1 MKLGLLVIFLGII
14 MISSTFS
21 ISSSYAFLP
30 ANLPD
35 VSQAQSHVRVIEGE
49 NLIAYAQALY
59 TSPDN
64 PSNHQVPTSDPHD
77 GVAQLILTRDDGTFG
92 CSGTLAN
99 DRQHIITA
107 AHCVADDNGNFIL
120 NSGSATFEGN
130 SESVTIPLDVANSE
144 SHPDYDGDYIKGNDI
159 AILKLS
165 TIAPVQIP
173 GINHATSGN
182 AVGDI
187 VTKSGYGLSGYFDSG
202 TDSSTYPFGTERTGQ
217 NKYDTFADTM
227 YVALGLTSGVD
238 FIPGAIYQFDS
249 DDGNSSHDAFGFFF
263 GISDLGLGNN
273 EVMSASG
280 DSGGPTILNGE
291 LVGVTSYGITLQY
304 TNKQTS
310 DCTKQRGGPSL
321 DSSCGEFAGDTRVA
335 SYSTWI
341 DTILNSE
348 PNNSPIANAN
358 GPYSGN
364 EDSSITFDGTGS
376 DLDNDPLTYSWDFG
390 DGSTGN
396 GATPSHVYS
405 WGDIFTVTLT
415 ASDGKGGSDTA
426 TAIATITEVN
436 DSPISDANGP
446 YSGIVNQVLTFDG
459 ANSFDPDNQD
469 GTSTNDQTLSYSW
482 DFGDSSTGSGVSPSH
497 TYSSIGE
504 FTVELIVSDGKGG
517 SDTSTTTV
525 TVNDISA
532 EVSVDSIIPNSVT
545 KGQSV
550 SVTISGNGFV
560 SGASVTLSN
569 GSGPTPSVSNV
580 VVIDDNTITATITAK
595 SGGPPR
601 DSLWDVTVTN
611 VDLSSDALVN
621 QFTVTRN

>member
-77 GVAQLILTRDDGTFG
+77 GVAQLILTRTDGTFG

-310 DCTKQRGGPSL
+310 DCTKQRGSPIL

-335 SYSTWI
+335 SYSSFI
-341 DTILNSE
+341 DSVLNSE